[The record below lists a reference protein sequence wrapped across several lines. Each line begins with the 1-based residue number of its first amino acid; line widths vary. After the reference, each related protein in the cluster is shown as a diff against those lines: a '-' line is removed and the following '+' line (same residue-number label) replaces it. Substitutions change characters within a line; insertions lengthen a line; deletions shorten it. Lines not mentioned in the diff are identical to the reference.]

1 MKVGI
6 FVSIRYDSYLE
17 SIIRRI
23 AYRQTDTI
31 NSHRTLV
38 YRDIATFRH
47 FFIKCIFK
55 CKIPASF
62 RILDFHTSSR
72 LIYVSLHD
80 MSIQSAIHHHAALYI
95 HLIAH
100 FQQTKIRTV
109 QRFFHGSYRIRII
122 SQTHYRQAYSVVR
135 NTLINLQLIYKR
147 TLKCKVYI
155 LLVFHQ
161 CYQSSVLFYD
171 SRKHNMNFKF

>member
-1 MKVGI
+1 MIATWKVSSVGLHTVRLTPLTVTEP
-6 FVSIRYDSYLE
+6 F
-17 SIIRRI
+17 
-23 AYRQTDTI
+23 
-31 NSHRTLV
+31 V

-100 FQQTKIRTV
+100 FQQNQDSNGPAFLSWQLPYTYHQSDSLPSGILRCEK
-109 QRFFHGSYRIRII
+109 
-122 SQTHYRQAYSVVR
+122 YSD
-135 NTLINLQLIYKR
+135 
-147 TLKCKVYI
+147 
-155 LLVFHQ
+155 
-161 CYQSSVLFYD
+161 QSSAHLQT
-171 SRKHNMNFKF
+171 NT